1 MNKDDVNL
9 FKSELKVLRIL
20 ERKVNILKTNRERLV
35 YLLQGVRGLDP
46 SREPSGGGKDKTL
59 ELIEAKSKLDTEIEE
74 LESRIK
80 QIYATLDKADKR
92 QAEILVKIYADDYTI
107 AEVAEDVGY
116 SESQM
121 KRIIDRIIMDLS
133 TRSQ

>member
-46 SREPSGGGKDKTL
+46 SKEPSGGGKD
-59 ELIEAKSKLDTEIEE
+59 
-74 LESRIK
+74 
-80 QIYATLDKADKR
+80 
-92 QAEILVKIYADDYTI
+92 
-107 AEVAEDVGY
+107 
-116 SESQM
+116 
-121 KRIIDRIIMDLS
+121 
-133 TRSQ
+133 